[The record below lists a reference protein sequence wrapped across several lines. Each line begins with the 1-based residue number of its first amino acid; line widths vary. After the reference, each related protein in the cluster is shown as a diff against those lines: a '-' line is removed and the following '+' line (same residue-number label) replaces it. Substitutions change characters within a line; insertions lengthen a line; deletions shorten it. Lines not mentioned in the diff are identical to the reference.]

1 MFLFDFLSVLW
12 VLHVRR
18 HSTKFEPNFWT
29 SPFFSFK
36 WNFMTLKLF
45 TTVQHHVSWR
55 WLHKNLTNWV
65 WSFSTK
71 WFCHV
76 VWRNFEEILAIVE
89 VRRVRR
95 LDYTFADKYAYIK
108 YRDDIV
114 WVVSLFYN
122 THKQNLKKTRIL
134 NNLQKFNTIVMCR
147 NIMELIIKQ
156 QRRVGKCPNPERKNS
171 PQKPT
176 CSADRLEIRPLRSQ
190 VLRHFTLKQYVRH
203 TQISPQTGIG
213 VYVHVHGYET

>member
-76 VWRNFEEILAIVE
+76 WRNFEEIQAIVE
-89 VRRVRR
+89 VRHVRR
-95 LDYTFADKYAYIK
+95 LD
-108 YRDDIV
+108 
-114 WVVSLFYN
+114 S
-122 THKQNLKKTRIL
+122 
-134 NNLQKFNTIVMCR
+134 KFNTIVMCR

-176 CSADRLEIRPLRSQ
+176 CSADRLDIRSLRSQ
-190 VLRHFTLKQYVRH
+190 ILRHFTLKQYVRH